1 MHSFTAPNWRSPRHA
16 VRLAMLAIAVS
27 PLTACANSVPVAVP
41 VAIKP
46 VSAKLMAAPG
56 IPRCTLDNK
65 PDYSA
70 AEVVAY
76 AECWKAA
83 YHALAARH
91 VGLQRA
97 IAVRE
102 RAAARAVAASKS

>member
-1 MHSFTAPNWRSPRHA
+1 MP
-16 VRLAMLAIAVS
+16 VS
-27 PLTACANSVPVAVP
+27 L
-41 VAIKP
+41 KP
-46 VSAKLMAAPG
+46 VPAKLMAAPG

-91 VGLQRA
+91 IGLQRA